1 MRARKL
7 LLRAIVGALCVTAA
21 VAIAVLLTGSFE
33 HTEWRILATTSAVSA
48 FGLLAVPA
56 GMLLERGMAVTL
68 ARASAALIAAAF
80 VLTLFVVWD
89 GGSSFLGK
97 TWGVV
102 LTLALATAQAATV
115 EARRRDNDSQLVRRL
130 TAGSTLTGALLA
142 ALGVLGILSEIHGV
156 TYYRV
161 IGAIAVLD
169 VLLLALTAIL
179 RRGTGPIAQT
189 HRLRI
194 DGELIEAP
202 GRDFASAV
210 SAAIRSA
217 ERDGKSVAR
226 IERL

>member
-1 MRARKL
+1 L

>member
-1 MRARKL
+1 MQARKL

-21 VAIAVLLTGSFE
+21 VAIVVLLTGSFE

-56 GMLLERGMAVTL
+56 GMLLERGTAVVL
-68 ARASAALIAAAF
+68 ARTSAALTASAF
-80 VLTLFVVWD
+80 VLTLVVVWD
-89 GGSSFLGK
+89 SGSSLLGR

-102 LTLALATAQAATV
+102 LTLALAAAQAATV
-115 EARRRDNDSQLVRRL
+115 EARRRDNDSQAVRRL
-130 TAGSTLTGALLA
+130 TVGSTLTGAVLA
-142 ALGVLGILSEIHGV
+142 ALGVFGILTEIHGT

-161 IGAIAVLD
+161 IGAIAILD

-179 RRGTGPIAQT
+179 RRGTGPVSQT
-189 HRLRI
+189 HRIRV

-217 ERDGKSVAR
+217 ERAGKAVRR
-226 IERL
+226 IERV